1 MKIKEGFLL
10 RTVAEEHVVIAIGK
24 ASLVL
29 NGIIKLNDSG
39 ALLWNAIMDGAGED
53 QLIGLL
59 ARTYEIPEAQAEKDV
74 ASFLDMLRGAGCLEE

>member
-10 RTVAEEHVVIAIGK
+10 RTVAEEHVVIAVGK

-39 ALLWNAIMDGAGED
+39 ALLWNAIMDGAGKD
-53 QLIGLL
+53 QLVRLL
-59 ARTYEIPEAQAEKDV
+59 TGAYDISEAQAEEDV
-74 ASFLDMLRGAGCLEE
+74 SSFLETLRGAGCLEE

>member
-10 RTVAEEHVVIAIGK
+10 RTVAEEHVVIAVGK

-39 ALLWNAIMDGAGED
+39 ALLWNAIVDGAGED
-53 QLIGLL
+53 RLVRLL
-59 ARTYEIPEAQAEKDV
+59 TGAYDIPEAQAEKDV
-74 ASFLDMLRGAGCLEE
+74 GSFLETLRGAGCLEE